1 MAQEESTRYDLQA
14 EVAALRQK
22 LAELSGL
29 AEELAQLRTELL
41 ALRSSEA
48 ELRAMFQAMTDVV
61 LVMDKE
67 GRYIKIAPT
76 APNLLYKPSQDLL
89 GKTLHEVMPAAAADF
104 FLSYI
109 RAALSTGQV
118 TTMEY
123 SLPVEGK
130 EIFFIGSVAPMAEDR
145 VIIVSRDVTERR
157 LVERARQEQLR
168 HEEIIRAQEAM
179 LAQLSTPL
187 IPLKDG
193 VMVMPLIGHLDAQR
207 IDRVLSALLD
217 GVQAQRAR
225 VAILDVTGVP
235 AVDAQIADAFVRA
248 ARAVQLLGAQVVLTG
263 IRAEVA
269 QALVKVQADL
279 RGIVTRATLQSGIAF
294 ATGSSDDR
302 DTQPTTLRPREG
314 LGSDF
319 RA

>member
-1 MAQEESTRYDLQA
+1 MATA
-14 EVAALRQK
+14 EFTNEGLVAEIAALRQQI
-22 LAELSGL
+22 AELSG
-29 AEELAQLRTELL
+29 AAQELAQLRAEVL
-41 ALRSSEA
+41 ALRASEA
-48 ELRAMFQAMTDVV
+48 EMRAMFQAMTDVV

-76 APNLLYKPSQDLL
+76 APDLLYRPSQELL
-89 GKTLHEVMPAAAADF
+89 GKTLHEVMPAEPANF
-104 FLSYI
+104 FLSHI
-109 RAALSTGQV
+109 RAALSSGRV

-130 EIFFIGSVAPMAEDR
+130 EIFFIGSVAPMSNDR
-145 VIIVSRDVTERR
+145 VIIISRDVTERR
-157 LVERARQEQLR
+157 LAERARQEQLR

-187 IPLKDG
+187 IPING
-193 VMVMPLIGHLDAQR
+193 EVMVMPLVGHVDASR
-207 IDRVLSALLD
+207 ISRILTVLLE
-217 GVQAQRAR
+217 GVQARRAR

-235 AVDAQIADAFVRA
+235 AVDAQMAGAFVRA

-269 QALVKVQADL
+269 QALVSLQVDL

-294 ATGSSDDR
+294 ATG
-302 DTQPTTLRPREG
+302 G
-314 LGSDF
+314 G
-319 RA
+319 AAG